1 MRPEI
6 LFPLF
11 TSVSTLKGVGP
22 RVAPLVE
29 RLSGPIVRDVL
40 FTAPTGLIRRTTTT
54 VDQAVENQV
63 QTFLVTIDSHQP
75 PHRLGQP
82 WKIRAWD
89 GIEALWELMRW
100 RFKRVKTKE
109 IATNKDEEN

>member
-29 RLSGPIVRDVL
+29 KLAGPIVRDVL
-40 FTAPTGLIRRTTTT
+40 FTAPTGLIRRGLTT
-54 VDQAVENQV
+54 VDQAVEGQV
-63 QTFLVTIDSHQP
+63 QTFVVTIDAHQP
-75 PHRLGQP
+75 PHGAVAESARSEDRGRVTA
-82 WKIRAWD
+82 RAKQSESRAQR
-89 GIEALWELMRW
+89 GRAGASPR
-100 RFKRVKTKE
+100 RP
-109 IATNKDEEN
+109 